1 MRTVVTGLILFV
13 LAVALIG
20 CEGSGTR
27 TPRPSPSLIIL
38 DFSPQ
43 PSSTTG
49 ASPSP
54 GAQEGGWPVGWD
66 AAFCAVLV
74 QVVDAQ
80 QLLVDVERA
89 LDEGANGDARLLA
102 DELIVSASGATD
114 AIAALP
120 EWSDATATVI
130 AMAGLMDLGERAG
143 AEYHAW
149 FASGRKAA
157 LRRARDLRLKNG
169 SQVPGANAEL
179 VDLADA
185 GLICQELPLVVEA
198 PEQPGR

>member
-1 MRTVVTGLILFV
+1 MRTVITGLILV
-13 LAVALIG
+13 TLAAALVG

-43 PSSTTG
+43 PSGTAN

-54 GAQEGGWPVGWD
+54 CTSQGGWPIGWD
-66 AAFCAVLV
+66 GSFCAMFV

-89 LDEGANGDARLLA
+89 LDEGANRDARLLA
-102 DELIVSASGATD
+102 DELIGSASGAMDSIT
-114 AIAALP
+114 ALA

-130 AMAGLMDLGERAG
+130 AIAGLMDLGERAG
-143 AEYHAW
+143 TEYHAW
-149 FASGRKAA
+149 FANGKKAA
-157 LRRARDLRLKNG
+157 LRRARDLRKENG
-169 SQVPGANAEL
+169 TLVPGANAGL
-179 VDLADA
+179 ADLADA
-185 GLICQELPLVVEA
+185 GLSCQELPLVLEA
-198 PEQPGR
+198 PG